1 MNQSAS
7 KSILILLILLGFV
20 SACDRPA
27 AKKDH
32 LKLWYRQPA
41 DARVKDNPD
50 AWVDDTAWLSALPLG
65 NGSLGAMV
73 FGDVNFERIQLNE
86 KSLWSG
92 SPDDNDSPAAL
103 AALEEIR
110 KLLFEGKYRDATEL
124 TNRTQICKG
133 AGSGHGNGTN
143 VPYGSYQTLGDLW
156 IDFGNAGEYS
166 NYYRELDLND
176 AVVRINYTQNGVDF
190 QREIFISQPDQV
202 MVVRF
207 TASRPGSISLS
218 CTMSRPERFYTYS
231 DQNQLIMEGALADG
245 KGGVGMH
252 YMARL
257 SAICQNGEQTV
268 DDENI
273 NIKEADEVI
282 MLLSASTDYVARYPD
297 YCCRDFVAIT
307 DEAISEASK
316 LSFGNLLE
324 RHLEEYQKYYNRV
337 NLELSSGQAINLPT
351 DERIKNFRKNPD
363 DPRLAALIFQY
374 GRYLLISSS
383 RPGTLPANLQGIWA
397 SKIQTPWNGDYH
409 TNINVQMNYWP
420 AGVTNLAEMQLP
432 LFDLIEMLVE
442 PGSRTAHVHYGA
454 NGWLV
459 HPITNV
465 WGYTAPGEVALW
477 GLHTAAGAWLCSHI
491 AEHYRFER
499 DKKFIERMYLTM
511 KGSVAFYL
519 DWLVADP
526 ATGKLVSGPAGS
538 PENSFIAPDGSICQ
552 ISMGP
557 SHDQQVIRQ
566 LFMDFLFLS
575 NEMGVNDDFTQK
587 VDLALKNLAVTG
599 IGRDGRL
606 MEWPEEFEEAEP
618 GHRHMSHMFALHPGS
633 QITPQETPELADA
646 ARKSLDFRMAHG
658 GGHTGW
664 SAAWLISLYARLQE
678 SEKALGSLHT
688 VITKSTS
695 PNLFGIYPP
704 FQIDANFGTTAGIA
718 EMLIQSQDGKIHL
731 LPALPSSW
739 KDGKVTG
746 LKARGGFTVD
756 MDWKSG
762 QLIKAEVRSESGGR
776 VMVSYKNELQELT
789 IKPGTSVRFK

>member
-1 MNQSAS
+1 M
-7 KSILILLILLGFV
+7 
-20 SACDRPA
+20 
-27 AKKDH
+27 
-32 LKLWYRQPA
+32 
-41 DARVKDNPD
+41 
-50 AWVDDTAWLSALPLG
+50 
-65 NGSLGAMV
+65 
-73 FGDVNFERIQLNE
+73 
-86 KSLWSG
+86 
-92 SPDDNDSPAAL
+92 
-103 AALEEIR
+103 R
-110 KLLFEGKYRDATEL
+110 KLVFYWNYPDATEL